1 MLRDAKPKLRK
12 TILGDKGLLT
22 CLCECSKNILKG
34 NVPLS
39 SAQKRKLR
47 RHRRSLR
54 ELTLKKISKK
64 KKKLIPLTKD
74 EKKGN
79 HELSSRRVCVE
90 NVLCVLKR
98 FKVISE
104 RYRNR
109 RKRFGLRFNFIAGI
123 YNYEI

>member
-39 SAQKRKLR
+39 PVQKRKLR

-64 KKKLIPLTKD
+64 KKNKILQKGGFLGALITPI
-74 EKKGN
+74 
-79 HELSSRRVCVE
+79 LSLLGGMLGS
-90 NVLCVLKR
+90 
-98 FKVISE
+98 S
-104 RYRNR
+104 
-109 RKRFGLRFNFIAGI
+109 
-123 YNYEI
+123 

>member
-1 MLRDAKPKLRK
+1 MPRSINKYAQKKGMLRDAKPKLRK

-64 KKKLIPLTKD
+64 KKNKILQKGKFFGALITPI
-74 EKKGN
+74 
-79 HELSSRRVCVE
+79 LSLLGGMLGS
-90 NVLCVLKR
+90 
-98 FKVISE
+98 S
-104 RYRNR
+104 
-109 RKRFGLRFNFIAGI
+109 
-123 YNYEI
+123 